1 MNPLHYN
8 HQKADFLEAK
18 EMNKGVLY
26 AIVAYLAWGMLPLY
40 WKVFQTM
47 GAWEILAHRI
57 LWSMLFVLLVIV
69 ITKRWRKMWGAVS
82 GAKLMGAMLFCSMMI
97 SANWL
102 IYIWAVNHDHVM
114 ETSLGYYMN
123 PLISVFFGVVFLK
136 EKLRVGQWIALAMA
150 AAGVLYITLQYG
162 KVPWIALSLAL
173 TFALYGLSKKLFN
186 LEPMIGLAWETL
198 FVAPI
203 ALIYLLILQGNGT
216 ETMSSLVWW
225 KIPLLTLAGVV
236 TAIPLYWFAQATK
249 YLPLSTIGFIQYL
262 SPTISL
268 LSAVFLFGEPFTGA
282 HLISFSL
289 IWGALVVFT
298 VSSMRKKPVSVP
310 LNAEIAI
317 KEQA

>member
-1 MNPLHYN
+1 
-8 HQKADFLEAK
+8 
-18 EMNKGVLY
+18 MNKGVLY

-162 KVPWIALSLAL
+162 KVPWVALSLAL

-203 ALIYLLILQGNGT
+203 ALIYLLMLQGIGT

-236 TAIPLYWFAQATK
+236 TAMPLYWFAQATK

-268 LSAVFLFGEPFTGA
+268 LSAVFLFGEPFTAA

-310 LNAEIAI
+310 LNAEIVI
-317 KEQA
+317 KKQA

>member
-1 MNPLHYN
+1 
-8 HQKADFLEAK
+8 
-18 EMNKGVLY
+18 MNKGVLY